1 MRRGIGSRQK
11 CAQGRTVAGRWQR
24 PPPTADPRAI
34 DDAHPGNEPA
44 GVDKGP
50 CQFSDLGQQPRRE
63 LSTVHAVIL
72 AKRCWPPGPGRVAK
86 GSLALDVVVAARVGL
101 TEFMAPQEHYCTEGS
116 LRSASRS
123 ALGVGHPHQ
132 VPRWDRCVKGE
143 FGRGARFEELD
154 DDFLMSRLF
163 TAAEVEG
170 ARLALTQL
178 SGTDLDVVVRGLGLG
193 FTALTVPADP
203 RVRSMAAIEALGPVK
218 RWTQRNRVT

>member
-86 GSLALDVVVAARVGL
+86 GSLALDVVVAARVGF
-101 TEFMAPQEHYCTEGS
+101 TDFMAQQGVATQRRERCEGERDLQPS
-116 LRSASRS
+116 DAAATGVLAAECSAPGSMPLLYEYRLS
-123 ALGVGHPHQ
+123 VEGRVLGVLELSSSEVLEATVQTPVAGQ
-132 VPRWDRCVKGE
+132 EGT
-143 FGRGARFEELD
+143 ARNLP
-154 DDFLMSRLF
+154 SRPA
-163 TAAEVEG
+163 TR
-170 ARLALTQL
+170 RLI
-178 SGTDLDVVVRGLGLG
+178 SVRLI
-193 FTALTVPADP
+193 A
-203 RVRSMAAIEALGPVK
+203 SE
-218 RWTQRNRVT
+218 

>member
-1 MRRGIGSRQK
+1 MRRCIGSRQK

-50 CQFSDLGQQPRRE
+50 CQFSHLGQQRRRE
-63 LSTVHAVIL
+63 FSTVHDAIL
-72 AKRCWPPGPGRVAK
+72 AKRCWPQEPGRVAK
-86 GSLALDVVVAARVGL
+86 
-101 TEFMAPQEHYCTEGS
+101 GS

-123 ALGVGHPHQ
+123 ALGVGHPHR
-132 VPRWDRCVKGE
+132 VPSWDRCVKGE

-154 DDFLMSRLF
+154 DDVLMSRLF
-163 TAAEVEG
+163 TAAEVEV
-170 ARLALTQL
+170 ARLALTQF

-203 RVRSMAAIEALGPVK
+203 RVRSMAVVEALGPVK
-218 RWTQRNRVT
+218 RWTQRNKVT